1 MGSKKTE
8 ENFPSDQ
15 ELVHL
20 VRLAAMSGAPGANA
34 VLRKMARRCRDSRP
48 ALAQEIIEVLRVNP
62 LRSAASGEVM
72 AHPVDTDSRLPL
84 VREEDPVLLLNDPIL
99 QADVMSSLQQ
109 LVVEHRNAEKLLDA
123 GLAPTRTTLFV
134 GEPGVGKTLA
144 ARWIAKELGVP
155 LIVLDLT
162 SVMSSFLG
170 RTGVNVRR
178 VLDYAKT
185 SKAVLLLD
193 ELDAVAKRRDDST
206 EIGELKRLVTVLLQ
220 EIDTWPEGSLLLA
233 ATNHGDLLDPAVW
246 RRFEMVI
253 DFPLPDRRALEAG
266 IRAFLDADIDPALV
280 DALARLYQ
288 GETLSF
294 VERDMLR
301 ARRIAAMADSDLSSA
316 LMETVKEK
324 FKRLPASERGPLAAR
339 LIAGTRMSQRS
350 VSELTGVSRDT
361 MRKYVSTL
369 EKESA
374 NG

>member
-1 MGSKKTE
+1 
-8 ENFPSDQ
+8 
-15 ELVHL
+15 
-20 VRLAAMSGAPGANA
+20 
-34 VLRKMARRCRDSRP
+34 
-48 ALAQEIIEVLRVNP
+48 
-62 LRSAASGEVM
+62 M

-99 QADVMSSLQQ
+99 QADVMDSLQQ
-109 LVVEHRNAEKLLDA
+109 LVAEHRNAEKLLEA

-144 ARWIAKELGVP
+144 ARWIAKELAVP

-253 DFPLPDRRALEAG
+253 DFPLPDRKALEAG
-266 IRAFLDADIDPALV
+266 IRTFLDSDIEPALV

-288 GETLSF
+288 GQTLSF

-301 ARRIAAMADSDLSSA
+301 ARRIAAMTDSDLSSA
-316 LMETVKEK
+316 LMETVKER

-361 MRKYVSTL
+361 MRKYLSTS
-369 EKESA
+369 EKEST

>member
-1 MGSKKTE
+1 MSGKITDDKI
-8 ENFPSDQ
+8 PSDD

-20 VRLAAMSGAPGANA
+20 VRLAATSGTPGAHA
-34 VLRKMARRCRDSRP
+34 MLRKMARRYRESSP
-48 ALAQEIIEVLRVNP
+48 SLAREIIEVLRGNP
-62 LRSAASGEVM
+62 LRAAASGEVM

-99 QADVMSSLQQ
+99 QADVMNSLQQ
-109 LVVEHRNAEKLLDA
+109 LVTEHRSAGKLLEA

-144 ARWIAKELGVP
+144 ARWIAKELAVP

-185 SKAVLLLD
+185 SNAVLLLD

-220 EIDTWPEGSLLLA
+220 EIDSWPEGSLLLA

-253 DFPLPDRRALEAG
+253 DFPLPDRKALESG
-266 IRAFLDADIDPALV
+266 IRTFLDSDIEPVLV

-301 ARRIAAMADSDLSSA
+301 ARRIAAMADSDISSA
-316 LMETVKEK
+316 LMETVKER

-339 LIAGTRMSQRS
+339 LIAGTQMSQRS

-361 MRKYVSTL
+361 MRKYVSTS
-369 EKESA
+369 EKDFT